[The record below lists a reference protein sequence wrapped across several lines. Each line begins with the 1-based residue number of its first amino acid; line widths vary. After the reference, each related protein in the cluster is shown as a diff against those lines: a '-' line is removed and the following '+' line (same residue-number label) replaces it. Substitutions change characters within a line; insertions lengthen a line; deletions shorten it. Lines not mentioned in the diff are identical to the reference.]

1 MGRPEEATVT
11 VESILVPI
19 ACLLLLSGFFVA
31 IIQPILTGKRAWVRP
46 TDLARATIE
55 LTEQKEQVYSSLREL
70 TFDHSLGKISDA
82 DFETI
87 RIDLEAKAVEV
98 LRRLDG
104 LESGEADANPAAD
117 LDARIEADLQS
128 LESPPTPTAS
138 TQADTS
144 QATTSQAGPAPAA
157 KFCSTCG
164 TARGPGHRFCAQC
177 GAAFDPVPPA

>member
-1 MGRPEEATVT
+1 M
-11 VESILVPI
+11 ESILVPI

-55 LTEQKEQVYSSLREL
+55 LTGQKEQLYSSLREL

-104 LESGEADANPAAD
+104 LESGEADANPDAD
-117 LDARIEADLQS
+117 LDARIEGDLQS

-144 QATTSQAGPAPAA
+144 PATTSQAGPAPAA
-157 KFCSTCG
+157 KFCFTCG

-177 GAAFDPVPPA
+177 GAAFDPVPPAR

>member
-1 MGRPEEATVT
+1 M
-11 VESILVPI
+11 ESILVPI

-55 LTEQKEQVYSSLREL
+55 LTEQKEQLYSSLREL

-104 LESGEADANPAAD
+104 LESGEADAD
-117 LDARIEADLQS
+117 LDARIQADLQS

-144 QATTSQAGPAPAA
+144 QAGPAPAA

-164 TARGPGHRFCAQC
+164 AARGPGHRFCAQC
-177 GAAFDPVPPA
+177 GAAFDPVLPA

>member
-1 MGRPEEATVT
+1 MPAF
-11 VESILVPI
+11 
-19 ACLLLLSGFFVA
+19 GFFVA

-55 LTEQKEQVYSSLREL
+55 LTEQKEQLYSSLREL

-104 LESGEADANPAAD
+104 LESGEGDANPAAD

-144 QATTSQAGPAPAA
+144 LAGPAPAA